1 MEDRKIRKRAGVEM
15 EGGGSSWWYVCE
27 ECHGAVN
34 YLADICPHCDS
45 VLSWE
50 GFGLPRQPQR
60 RSGEHTE
67 PAE

>member
-1 MEDRKIRKRAGVEM
+1 METRKRAEVEL
-15 EGGGSSWWYVCE
+15 EGGGSTWRYVCE

-34 YLADICPHCDS
+34 YQAATCPHCKA

-50 GFGLPRQPQR
+50 GFGLPKGPKRYH
-60 RSGEHTE
+60 GEQTE